1 MQWKRVFGW
10 GCVTNVV
17 AGGAI
22 ALFPSIANS
31 HVNPSLFSTSATVEY
46 GNQTSLPRAELKQ
59 DDLIQPRISCPDDL
73 ETLTQLMLRDLPGYA
88 NRVSQRARDRDRIV
102 DLYTFVILAA
112 QPEFMP
118 LTLGPGSY
126 NPASSDAAT
135 DLQQVFFTT
144 LEREYVGDRTELLQ
158 HFHWLFLAKTERGWW
173 FGLMASRIGGYPD
186 NQPQSPPRDSSHG
199 VIAQAIRLW
208 LRDCRAGAIAPFDA
222 PFDAPTSSNKPLP
235 SDY

>member
-1 MQWKRVFGW
+1 MTSVL
-10 GCVTNVV
+10 

-22 ALFPSIANS
+22 ASQPPRADSR
-31 HVNPSLFSTSATVEY
+31 VNPPLSSTSVRVQY
-46 GNQTSLPRAELKQ
+46 GAQTDSPPADLKQ
-59 DDLIQPRISCPDDL
+59 DDLIQVRISCPDDL

-126 NPASSDAAT
+126 NPAPSDSPSA
-135 DLQQVFFTT
+135 LQQVFFTT
-144 LEREYVGDRTELLQ
+144 LEREYVGDNTELLQ
-158 HFHWLFLAKTERGWW
+158 HFHWLFLGKTERGWW

-186 NQPQSPPRDSSHG
+186 NQPQSPPRDSSQG

-208 LRDCRAGAIAPFDA
+208 LRDCRAGAIAPLDA
-222 PFDAPTSSNKPLP
+222 PLDAPTSPNKTLP
-235 SDY
+235 SD

>member
-1 MQWKRVFGW
+1 MQSVMQWKRVFGW
-10 GCVTNVV
+10 VCVAGVV

-22 ALFPSIANS
+22 ASHPSIADS
-31 HVNPSLFSTSATVEY
+31 HVNSPSSSTSTRVQY
-46 GNQTSLPRAELKQ
+46 DTQTDSPHAELKQ

-88 NRVSQRARDRDRIV
+88 NRVSQRARNRDRIV

-126 NPASSDAAT
+126 NPASSDAPT

-144 LEREYVGDRTELLQ
+144 LEREYVSDNTELLQ

-186 NQPQSPPRDSSHG
+186 NQPQSPPRDSSQG

-208 LRDCRAGAIAPFDA
+208 LRDCRAGAIAPLDI
-222 PFDAPTSSNKPLP
+222 PPSSNKTLP
-235 SDY
+235 SNY